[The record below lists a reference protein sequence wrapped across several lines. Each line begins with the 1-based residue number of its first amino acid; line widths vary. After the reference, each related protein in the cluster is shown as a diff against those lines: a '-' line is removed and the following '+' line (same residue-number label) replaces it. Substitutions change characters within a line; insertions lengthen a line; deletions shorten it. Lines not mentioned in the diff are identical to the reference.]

1 MITATPEYINT
12 NQVKIYTASNAGHRI
27 IGSTVTASQPESTTI
42 SLRPIMEIDEGVLP
56 PDADLQT
63 VRDMMIS
70 MVKAGELSADEINTL
85 VEFTYRYNPGRE
97 YDVGDFFFHDGS
109 IYEVIQDHKAGDI
122 PDMESRYYKQ
132 LISLQEIG
140 A

>member
-1 MITATPEYINT
+1 MITATPEYLNT
-12 NQVKIYTASNAGHRI
+12 NRIKIYTASNAGHRI
-27 IGSTVTASQPESTTI
+27 IGSTVTASVPESTTI

-70 MVKAGELSADEINTL
+70 MAQQGHLTAEEINTL

-97 YDVGDFFFHDGS
+97 YDVGDFFFHEGA
-109 IYEVIQDHKAGDI
+109 IYEVIEPHRAGDS
-122 PDMESRYYKQ
+122 PDMESGYYKQ
-132 LISLQEIG
+132 LISLAEIS
-140 A
+140 